1 MSNAIY
7 PKYKQSLLSADASL
21 DLLQSTA
28 NVAPYVAMAAAGYT
42 YSSAHQFYSSLSSLV
57 GTDQQITTPTATS
70 GTFDGD
76 DVTFTAVSGSAVTAL
91 VIYRKNA
98 GANTT
103 WRLVMYEDTGV
114 TGLPVTPNGGNI
126 VITWNAS
133 GIFTVS
139 DKNLKEN
146 IRPVGTLFDK
156 LPVYE
161 FNYNGSEETVTG
173 LMAQDVEKVVP
184 EAVIQFG
191 SRYRRAVDYGRV
203 IEALAA

>member
-1 MSNAIY
+1 
-7 PKYKQSLLSADASL
+7 
-21 DLLQSTA
+21 
-28 NVAPYVAMAAAGYT
+28 MAAAGYT

-126 VITWNAS
+126 VITFNAS
-133 GIFTVS
+133 GIFTIC
-139 DKNLKEN
+139 DRTLKEN
-146 IRPVGTLFDK
+146 VKQVGDLFGK

-161 FNYNGSEETVTG
+161 YNYFGSPERFTG
-173 LMAQDVEKVVP
+173 VMAQEAERVVP
-184 EAVIQFG
+184 DAVMEFD
-191 SRYRRAVDYGRV
+191 RRGHKAVCYDRL
-203 IEALAA
+203 IERLAA